1 MSHLEA
7 INKYKVE
14 LISAGITSPET
25 QSSLTRA
32 AYVNALIQL
41 LERHCVP
48 KADHK
53 DVMFHVLNRWN
64 EIVPVNGNIVYGAVN
79 SFYARL
85 AQALSE
91 GGNIFVQLMASDE
104 VNEHPGYSEFAT
116 FKELVDVLYGEAEH
130 MYKKIKSV

>member
-14 LISAGITSPET
+14 LIGGGITDPNS
-25 QSSLTRA
+25 QSALTRA

-48 KADHK
+48 KEDYK
-53 DVMFHVLNRWN
+53 DVMFHLLNKWN

-85 AQALSE
+85 GAALSE
-91 GGNIFVQLMASDE
+91 GGNLFVQLMNTDD
-104 VNEHPGYSEFAT
+104 VNEHPGYADFGT
-116 FKELVDVLYGEAEH
+116 YKELVAVLYSEAEH
-130 MYKKIKSV
+130 MYKKTKKA